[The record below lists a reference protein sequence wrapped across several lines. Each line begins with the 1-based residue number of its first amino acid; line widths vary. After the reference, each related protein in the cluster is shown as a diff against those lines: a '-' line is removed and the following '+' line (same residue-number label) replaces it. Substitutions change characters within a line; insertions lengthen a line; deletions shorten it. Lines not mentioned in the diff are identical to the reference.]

1 MRVPMNPPRIVRV
14 LASIRVPSGH
24 GPDIDY
30 EMVHAVVAP
39 ASDPTTTHE
48 SVFLR
53 LVAGDAPRNDLV
65 AEVLARDLPAVNAE
79 WSRFVADVLRRRAQ
93 AGDPEAQAAIE
104 REHKAAAPEGPQVVV
119 SASGGRFGL
128 RTKLAES
135 LHQEPA
141 PAPAVS
147 MGPKKAPGPAPAP
160 PVAPAAPAA
169 EEHKKP
175 MLPDEIQVIGF
186 NFSTPPTAEGLVSAL
201 QKQPRHLVV
210 VAPAPVAKLA
220 EDFIKDLKSG
230 AVRGQPTTFTP
241 IIVRRSSPKGPVP
254 NKKLRAELAAG
265 IARLLG
271 DLNSALWILPE

>member
-1 MRVPMNPPRIVRV
+1 MNPPRIVRI

-30 EMVHAVVAP
+30 EMIHAVVAP
-39 ASDPTTTHE
+39 AGDPATTHE

-53 LVAGDAPRNDLV
+53 LIAGDAARNDLV
-65 AEVLARDLPAVNAE
+65 AEVLAHDLPAVNAE
-79 WSRFVADVLRRRAQ
+79 WARFVADVVRRRAQ

-104 REHKAAAPEGPQVVV
+104 KEHKAAAHVPATPDGPAVIV

-135 LHQEPA
+135 LHQEA
-141 PAPAVS
+141 AVS
-147 MGPKKAPGPAPAP
+147 MGPKKAPGPSPAE
-160 PVAPAAPAA
+160 AALAAPAA
-169 EEHKKP
+169 EERKKP
-175 MLPDEIQVIGF
+175 LLPDDIQVIGF
-186 NFSTPPTAEGLVSAL
+186 NFSTPPTAEGLLSML

-210 VAPAPVAKLA
+210 VAPSPVAKLA
-220 EDFIKDLKSG
+220 EDFIGDLKSG